1 MVMTNTF
8 CEFIK
13 TFILIKIPNRT
24 ALQPE
29 CPTSC
34 FAKRLL
40 LEGVRDIFGCL
51 LLFITLKPQI
61 LKGKGGK
68 TKGFSSRVRELK
80 SDL

>member
-24 ALQPE
+24 ALEPE
-29 CPTSC
+29 CPTPY
-34 FAKRLL
+34 FAKRLP
-40 LEGVRDIFGCL
+40 LENVRDRFGCL
-51 LLFITLKPQI
+51 LLFITLRSQV

-68 TKGFSSRVRELK
+68 TKEFSSRGRELK
-80 SDL
+80 PDL